1 MAVENETPPLI
12 KSDVCEQPVVKVDP
26 VPEEPTDDNEED
38 ELQMDTTE
46 TIDESL
52 KLTEAPEIEEVA
64 DKHDQGH
71 EKSRYVFIQCYNNE

>member
-12 KSDVCEQPVVKVDP
+12 KSDVCEQPVVKVDQ
-26 VPEEPTDDNEED
+26 VPEEQPTDDNEED

-52 KLTEAPEIEEVA
+52 KLAEAPDTEEVA
-64 DKHDQGH
+64 DNHDQEH
-71 EKSRYVFIQCYNNE
+71 EKSR

>member
-12 KSDVCEQPVVKVDP
+12 KSDVCEQPVLKVDP
-26 VPEEPTDDNEED
+26 IPEQPTDDNEED

-52 KLTEAPEIEEVA
+52 KLSEAPEGEECVES
-64 DKHDQGH
+64 H
-71 EKSRYVFIQCYNNE
+71 EHGKSR

>member
-26 VPEEPTDDNEED
+26 VPEEQPTDDNEED

-46 TIDESL
+46 TIDESM
-52 KLTEAPEIEEVA
+52 KLTEAPEAEEVA
-64 DKHDQGH
+64 DNRDQGR
-71 EKSRYVFIQCYNNE
+71 EKSR

>member
-12 KSDVCEQPVVKVDP
+12 KSDVCEQHVKVDP
-26 VPEEPTDDNEED
+26 VPEEQPTDDNEED

-52 KLTEAPEIEEVA
+52 KLTEAPLTEDVA
-64 DKHDQGH
+64 DNHDHVRG
-71 EKSRYVFIQCYNNE
+71 KSR